1 MRDDLEK
8 NRPDEIDP
16 EQVDDDSDDDD
27 ETDVGAGDS
36 ASTDPD
42 DETQLYVADAYYAA
56 RQSFLY
62 DLKLALKYFLRLIV
76 PAR

>member
-8 NRPDEIDP
+8 QRPDEIDP

-27 ETDVGAGDS
+27 TTDVGADGT

-42 DETQLYVADAYYAA
+42 EEIA
-56 RQSFLY
+56 
-62 DLKLALKYFLRLIV
+62 
-76 PAR
+76 P